1 LVYSCILSIIF
12 KEGILKIAPELVIG
26 NAILSIVEKEENA
39 EYITFN
45 RFYNFSKELNNEL
58 IKKED
63 NNVYSDVSSED
74 VYDTVYILSK
84 YLEIDKDKTEELR
97 IRIRRGDIIDELKRM
112 LNIYYKSIT
121 PKWLSESMANI

>member
-1 LVYSCILSIIF
+1 M
-12 KEGILKIAPELVIG
+12 KIAPELVIG